1 MRLLKNGLN
10 IIIIDKIHMTE
21 DFFDTVR
28 YYYSI
33 DQKLGEWMA
42 SRVKLAFSLARVQQ
56 GVLEGLGY
64 KNLAPLS
71 VDYDRIWFYIKEGKF
86 HTIDDGKGEHT
97 YRRWTHLYGDILLCL
112 NGDGYHLCEPST
124 EMEPKTYKAEDGEYC
139 FLWDND
145 EFTALKYMEPM
156 IYCKDEFEYIKEENY
171 VAIKYHQKKE
181 YGDSFMSEQERWI
194 KKPRKDT
201 IIARE
206 KEIYHIEVFT
216 YYFSDRI
223 VVYDG
228 DEVIIYDK
236 EFNILYESYSDFE
249 IWEVNSTS
257 YLLFPSEC
265 MAYDLCKCDE
275 IKLHDSDNFYWS
287 YVKTYKGIV
296 VFYTIER
303 YQVEDNSYYDD
314 DGYYWSSDYNEETI
328 PIRNTTGHIFDSSFN
343 LLREFNVIGE
353 IKQLKEIGNTIV
365 MIVNSSSVEDN
376 DTNAYYNVNFPN
388 LTRHN
393 DKTDEDFSVP
403 DITFRDMAGFEEHN
417 LVVVKTRVASS
428 EYIDLTENTPS
439 QLFREKCGVYSCI
452 DWSKGKYKKIIDC
465 KYDYIKSLP
474 IKDDYNVY
482 YAGVIGLGDDNKF
495 DFYINHKLVLQ
506 GIPFKKG
513 HSVKL
518 INDGTFIQITNSC
531 GGKGV
536 LRNGSFILEPIY
548 KKIKAFV
555 QHQRTYDPETNCTSE
570 ELKYLFAVSDDE
582 LFGICS
588 PLGKQILPMK
598 YSTIDMDDEL
608 SIVLVRDFDKELDDE
623 NNKEIEE
630 MLDYGGIYE
639 TGYYDEEKDVVE
651 IEKAVFKEGAVLLD
665 DEGNYIWDGQFR
677 YLKEDDYSGWTD
689 QELRDAA
696 DIAYEGHSRLEL
708 GLED

>member
-1 MRLLKNGLN
+1 
-10 IIIIDKIHMTE
+10 MTE
-21 DFFDTVR
+21 DFFDTIR
-28 YYYSI
+28 YDYSI
-33 DQKLGEWMA
+33 DQKLEKWVA
-42 SRVKLAFSLARVQQ
+42 SRVKLAFSLAKVQQ
-56 GVLEGLGY
+56 GILEELGY

-71 VDYDRIWFYIKEGKF
+71 VDYDRIWFYIKDEKF
-86 HTIDDGKGEHT
+86 HTVDDSEGGHT

-112 NGDGYHLCEPST
+112 NDNGYYLCEPST
-124 EMEPKTYKAEDGEYC
+124 EKESKTYKAEDGEYY

-145 EFTALKYMEPM
+145 EYTILKYMKPM
-156 IYCKDEFEYIKEENY
+156 KTQYCKDEFEYIKEENY
-171 VAIKYHQKKE
+171 VAIKYHEKKK
-181 YGDSFMSEQERWI
+181 YGDSFMSEEERW
-194 KKPRKDT
+194 KEKPLKDT
-201 IIARE
+201 IISRE
-206 KEIYHIEVFT
+206 KDIYHIEVFT
-216 YYFSDRI
+216 YFYNDKI

-228 DEVIIYDK
+228 DEIIVYDK
-236 EFNILYESYSDFE
+236 EFNILYESYSGFE

-257 YLLFPSEC
+257 YLLFPSEGLV
-265 MAYDLCKCDE
+265 YELSKGEE
-275 IKLHDSDNFYWS
+275 ISLVNGNNIYWD
-287 YVKTYKGIV
+287 YVKTYKNIA

-303 YQVEDNSYYDD
+303 YQVEDNSYYDE
-314 DGYYWSSDYNEETI
+314 DGYYWSSDYNEEDI
-328 PIRNTTGHIFDSSFN
+328 PIRNTIGHIFDSSFK

-353 IKQLKEIGNTIV
+353 IELLKEIGNTIV
-365 MIVNSSSVEDN
+365 MIANSSSVEEH
-376 DTNAYYNVNFPN
+376 DTSAYYNVNVPN

-452 DWSKGKYKKIIDC
+452 DWSKGKYKKIIEC

-474 IKDDYNVY
+474 IKDDDSVY
-482 YAGVIGLGDDNKF
+482 YAGVVGLGDDNKF

-506 GIPFKKG
+506 GIPFKRG

-518 INDGTFIQITNSC
+518 INDGTFIQITNSD
-531 GGKGV
+531 GKKGI
-536 LRNGSFILEPIY
+536 LRNGEFLLEPIY
-548 KKIKAFV
+548 KMIKAFV
-555 QHQRTYDPETNCTSE
+555 MHERNYDPKTNITSE
-570 ELKYLFAVSDDE
+570 SIKYLFVVSDGK

-588 PLGKQILPMK
+588 PLGKLILPMK

-608 SIVLVRDFDKELDDE
+608 CIVLVRDFDKELDDE

-651 IEKAVFKEGAVLLD
+651 IERAVFKEGAVLLD

-677 YLKEDDYSGWTD
+677 YLKEDDYYGWTD

>member
-28 YYYSI
+28 YDYSI
-33 DQKLGEWMA
+33 DQKLEEWMA
-42 SRVKLAFSLARVQQ
+42 SRVKLAFSLAKVQQ
-56 GVLEGLGY
+56 GILEGLGY

-71 VDYDRIWFYIKEGKF
+71 VANDRIWFYIKEGKF

-112 NGDGYHLCEPST
+112 NDDGYHLCEPST

-145 EFTALKYMEPM
+145 EFTTLKYMEPM
-156 IYCKDEFEYIKEENY
+156 ITQYCKDEFEYIKEENY
-171 VAIKYHQKKE
+171 VAIKYHQEEE
-181 YGDSFMSEQERWI
+181 YGDSFMSEQERCI

-343 LLREFNVIGE
+343 LLREFNVIGD

-365 MIVNSSSVEDN
+365 MIVNSSFVEDH

-417 LVVVKTRVASS
+417 LVVVKTRVVSS

-452 DWSKGKYKKIIDC
+452 NWSKGKYKKIIDC
-465 KYDYIKSLP
+465 KYDYIISLP

-518 INDGTFIQITNSC
+518 INDGTFIQITNS
-531 GGKGV
+531 GGEKGV
-536 LRNGSFILEPIY
+536 LRNGSFILDQF
-548 KKIKAFV
+548 IKRLKHLFSTKGLMILKLTV
-555 QHQRTYDPETNCTSE
+555 HQKN
-570 ELKYLFAVSDDE
+570 
-582 LFGICS
+582 
-588 PLGKQILPMK
+588 
-598 YSTIDMDDEL
+598 
-608 SIVLVRDFDKELDDE
+608 
-623 NNKEIEE
+623 
-630 MLDYGGIYE
+630 
-639 TGYYDEEKDVVE
+639 
-651 IEKAVFKEGAVLLD
+651 
-665 DEGNYIWDGQFR
+665 
-677 YLKEDDYSGWTD
+677 
-689 QELRDAA
+689 
-696 DIAYEGHSRLEL
+696 
-708 GLED
+708 